1 MIHDVLQNG
10 FGSVPWWHHVST
22 RMRRQ
27 TKTGQKGVRVGVPV
41 GYNFCRRAIQP
52 PLSVTSG
59 KYAAKWCG
67 PPLTILDT
75 EHEPLCFSARSYNAI
90 HPTHEHRSTDHDQCP
105 YTLPYMPQS
114 FGAVQGNG
122 RLPPIAAA
130 ALANMS
136 VTEQHSFEGAY
147 AVYKTLPRGASSQ
160 PARRQIPMLELP
172 AVSAGS
178 AVAVLVCR

>member
-1 MIHDVLQNG
+1 MVLVGMQHLPI
-10 FGSVPWWHHVST
+10 V
-22 RMRRQ
+22 
-27 TKTGQKGVRVGVPV
+27 TKRGRVL
-41 GYNFCRRAIQP
+41 A
-52 PLSVTSG
+52 TET
-59 KYAAKWCG
+59 AKWCG
-67 PPLTILDT
+67 PPLTVLPR
-75 EHEPLCFSARSYNAI
+75 ERELLCFSLTTFYRI
-90 HPTHEHRSTDHDQCP
+90 HPTHGHTWADYERCP
-105 YTLPYMPQS
+105 YTLPFVPQS